1 MAMPGET
8 TGEADSL
15 SPRERGIFDCDEAY
29 RTPTRNDYARV
40 FTSGMVALDTNV
52 LLNLYRSNERTRKD
66 TLAVLGRLRH
76 QLWIPH
82 QVLTEFWRNRDLPSV
97 RGHHHTKARE
107 AISALDKVSR
117 SANDALSRWMKDVH
131 LNNDEAVRQ
140 RIEFSRSSLSESLEQ
155 LKVIVKE
162 QAEKDAL
169 EGTSDT
175 HTDPVLTEL
184 EPLLH
189 GRIGSPLPPDEFE
202 TALQEAQRRANE
214 KIPPGYADFES
225 KPPRQAAGDYMLW
238 IQLIA
243 EAAARQCD
251 VLLVTGDIK
260 DDWWIPGDGKVSARP
275 RTELGV
281 EIRKRTNSNFFMLT
295 PSQLLVKANDV
306 FGMQVDERSVS
317 DLATTERGT
326 ANDTLPK
333 DFIPAIWTRLL
344 RAHETALDATKGA
357 LSSEYKKVYGSVV
370 ASFAREEICD
380 EVIRRG
386 GMITRIAGSE
396 YPILDGRLIIPYRL
410 GNRTMS
416 ATDTRLRLQSSAR
429 LEHIFRSYAELT
441 GVFGLD
447 GDVPGHVSSTYPL
460 TAVLLFFSSTADEGI
475 LSLDYANVI
484 VQPDGFT
491 WGY

>member
-1 MAMPGET
+1 MTDGT
-8 TGEADSL
+8 TGEVGNS
-15 SPRERGIFDCDEAY
+15 SPLERGIFDCDEAY

-52 LLNLYRSNERTRKD
+52 LLNLYRSNEHTRKD
-66 TLAVLGRLRH
+66 TLAVLVRLRH

-107 AISALDKVSR
+107 AISALDKASR

-131 LNNDEAVRQ
+131 LNTDRAVRQ
-140 RIEFSRSSLSESLEQ
+140 RVESSRSSLSEILEQ
-155 LKVIVKE
+155 IKSIVKE

-169 EGTSDT
+169 EGTGET
-175 HTDPVLTEL
+175 HTDPVLIEL

-189 GRIGSPLPPDEFE
+189 GRVGNPLPPDEFE
-202 TALQEAQRRANE
+202 TAIQEAQRRAKE

-225 KPPRQAAGDYMLW
+225 KPPRQAAGDYILW
-238 IQLIA
+238 AQLMT
-243 EAAARQCD
+243 EATARQCD

-260 DDWWIPGDGKVSARP
+260 DDWWVPGDGKVSARP

-281 EIRKRTNSNFFMLT
+281 ELRKRTNSNFFMLT
-295 PSQLLVKANDV
+295 PSQLLAKANEV
-306 FGMQVDERSVS
+306 FGLQVDERSVS
-317 DLATTERGT
+317 DLATAERET
-326 ANDTLPK
+326 RNDTLPK
-333 DFIPAIWTRLL
+333 DFIPSIWKRLL
-344 RAHETALDATKGA
+344 RAHKTALDATRGA
-357 LSSEYKKVYGSVV
+357 LSSEYKQVYGSVV

-380 EVIRRG
+380 EAIHRG
-386 GMITRIAGSE
+386 GTIIRIAGSE
-396 YPILDGRLIIPYRL
+396 YPVLDERLIIPYRL
-410 GNRTMS
+410 GNRPTS
-416 ATDTRLRLQSSAR
+416 ATETSLRLQSSAR
-429 LEHIFRSYAELT
+429 LNYIFKSYAELT
-441 GVFGLD
+441 GAFGLD
-447 GDVPGHVSSTYPL
+447 SDVPGYITSTYPL

-484 VQPDGFT
+484 AQPDGFT